1 MRDTSNFAA
10 STRTLQ
16 CVASAGRVF
25 KVVSRIFCSTSGVSA
40 RLERLRFF
48 DLRMPS
54 IPRSVKATR
63 AARMVGR
70 DKPVRCAIEWQS
82 TKAKAQEIS
91 ERCYNRNP
99 PWLPPTPPL

>member
-16 CVASAGRVF
+16 CVALAGRVF

-40 RLERLRFF
+40 RRERLRFF

-70 DKPVRCAIEWQS
+70 DKPVRCAIE
-82 TKAKAQEIS
+82 
-91 ERCYNRNP
+91 
-99 PWLPPTPPL
+99 